1 MFYSCGWSR
10 QLIRVVLSYFT
21 FLPSAR
27 REPLLGIFLPAAA
40 AQKAGMLLLVS
51 IWIWLSQHLALTA
64 SPLPSFSRP
73 PTELRV
79 SAEIIR
85 AC

>member
-1 MFYSCGWSR
+1 MFYSCGWCR
-10 QLIRVVLSYFT
+10 QLIGVVFSYFT

-40 AQKAGMLLLVS
+40 AQKAGMLLVS

-73 PTELRV
+73 PTGLRL